1 MNPNLRS
8 MTSLF
13 FQRKDGLLCLYRIG
27 SRVANHLYVGACGGH
42 FEKEE
47 LDDPEGCAL
56 REMRE
61 ELGLS
66 QNEIEGLTLRYVTL
80 RYYRGEIR
88 QNYYF
93 FARLK
98 GERMLSSTEGNL
110 RFFTW
115 EELKSVPMPV
125 SARHMMDHYLEVG
138 RFTDDLYSGITEP
151 GGTRFV
157 KMESFEK

>member
-1 MNPNLRS
+1 MNPKLRS

-13 FQRKDGLLCLYRIG
+13 FQREDGLLCLYRIG

-47 LDDPEGCAL
+47 LDDPETCAL

-61 ELGLS
+61 ELGLMP
-66 QNEIEGLTLRYVTL
+66 EDIEGLTLRYVTL
-80 RYYRGEIR
+80 RYYKGEIR

-98 GERMLSSTEGNL
+98 HKRELSSTEGNL

-115 EELKSVPMPV
+115 EELKTAPMPV
-125 SARHMMDHYLEVG
+125 SARHMMDHYLKVG
-138 RFTDDLYSGITEP
+138 RFTDKRYAGTTEP
-151 GGTRFV
+151 EGTRFV
-157 KMESFEK
+157 QLESFEK